1 MTHTREVMKLAV
13 SLRMKLRNNG
23 KEQVGGPQDCL
34 LCRTNF
40 LGIIAVVKHCWNSRA
55 F

>member
-23 KEQVGGPQDCL
+23 KGQVGGPRIVYYAGL
-34 LCRTNF
+34 IFRE
-40 LGIIAVVKHCWNSRA
+40 
-55 F
+55 